1 MTCNR
6 NVTLEPVMGID
17 WTNARVALRI
27 VAGTL
32 KAFSCLTECTQ
43 VDMSSW

>member
-17 WTNARVALRI
+17 WTNARVTLRT
-27 VAGTL
+27 VAGKQQHT
-32 KAFSCLTECTQ
+32 
-43 VDMSSW
+43 VSSIYC